1 MMGIF
6 GFSSIQDTGDVDN
19 AYGGYFNT
27 TIGTNRVANVDN
39 TYGVRAEI
47 QIDKDTPITFG
58 NMIGVASVI
67 DNNQDSTPV
76 GSNTYLFK
84 GDYQGTRFATNAWGI
99 YVEGDKHYLE
109 GNVGINETNPHIQT
123 CLLYTSPSPRDRQK
137 SRMPSS
143 A

>member
-1 MMGIF
+1 MEIQAFKTTAMLTMLMVGIF
-6 GFSSIQDTGDVDN
+6 S
-19 AYGGYFNT
+19 T
-27 TIGTNRVANVDN
+27 TIGTTRDTNVDN
-39 TYGVRAEI
+39 TLGVEAEI
-47 QIDKDTPITFG
+47 AIDKDTAITSG
-58 NMIGVASVI
+58 NMIGVSSII
-67 DNNQDSTPV
+67 DNNEDSTPV

-99 YVEGDKHYLE
+99 YVD
-109 GNVGINETNPHIQT
+109 